1 MDTSPTPRPLTY
13 DEQRASEAAF
23 LGLPANPSWT
33 PGAQRIYAQLTQA
46 LAKKQPQAELTHEG
60 LRPLP
65 SSLPIVPE
73 TTDLA
78 PDHCQVWHLSLHDPA
93 EQHLFVLDPQ
103 HPMKDVVQTIE
114 TKWPGRAY
122 QLDPV
127 TCGVF
132 ALLNIPQEAFNQ
144 HPERQIIHSLI
155 APARPSSST

>member
-13 DEQRASEAAF
+13 DEKRASEAAF
-23 LGLPANPSWT
+23 LGLPAHPSWT
-33 PGAQRIYAQLTQA
+33 QGAQRIYVKLTQA
-46 LAKKQPQAELTHEG
+46 LAKKQPPTDLLNEDLCPR
-60 LRPLP
+60 L
-65 SSLPIVPE
+65 SSLPAVNE
-73 TTDLA
+73 TTNLT
-78 PDHCQVWHLSLHDPA
+78 PDRCQVWHLSLHAPA

-103 HPMKDVVQTIE
+103 HPINDVVQTIE
-114 TKWPGRAY
+114 TRWPGRAY

>member
-13 DEQRASEAAF
+13 DEKRASEAAF
-23 LGLPANPSWT
+23 LGLPAHPSWT
-33 PGAQRIYAQLTQA
+33 QGAQRIYAQLTQA
-46 LAKKQPQAELTHEG
+46 LAKKQPPTDLLNEDLCPR
-60 LRPLP
+60 L
-65 SSLPIVPE
+65 SSLPAVNE
-73 TTDLA
+73 TTNLT
-78 PDHCQVWHLSLHDPA
+78 PDRCQVWHLSLHAPA

-103 HPMKDVVQTIE
+103 HPINDVVQTIE
-114 TKWPGRAY
+114 TRWPGRAY

>member
-1 MDTSPTPRPLTY
+1 MDTAPTPRSLTY
-13 DEQRASEAAF
+13 DGQRASEAAF
-23 LGLPANPSWT
+23 LGLPSNPSWT
-33 PGAQRIYAQLTQA
+33 QGAQRIYAQLTQA

-155 APARPSSST
+155 APAPPSPST

>member
-13 DEQRASEAAF
+13 DEKRASEAAF
-23 LGLPANPSWT
+23 LGLPAHPSWT
-33 PGAQRIYAQLTQA
+33 QGAQRIYAQLTQT
-46 LAKKQPQAELTHEG
+46 LAKKQPPTDLLHEG
-60 LRPLP
+60 LCPRL
-65 SSLPIVPE
+65 SSLPVANE
-73 TTDLA
+73 TTNLTPDL
-78 PDHCQVWHLSLHDPA
+78 CQVWHLSLHGPT

-103 HPMKDVVQTIE
+103 HPINDVVQTIE
-114 TKWPGRAY
+114 TRWPGRAY

>member
-1 MDTSPTPRPLTY
+1 MPT
-13 DEQRASEAAF
+13 AM
-23 LGLPANPSWT
+23 
-33 PGAQRIYAQLTQA
+33 
-46 LAKKQPQAELTHEG
+46 
-60 LRPLP
+60 
-65 SSLPIVPE
+65 SLPVANE
-73 TTDLA
+73 TTNLTPDL
-78 PDHCQVWHLSLHDPA
+78 CQVWHLSLHAPT

-103 HPMKDVVQTIE
+103 HPIKDVVQTIE
-114 TKWPGRAY
+114 TRWPGRAY